1 VIAYR
6 AIFSAG
12 RYRPIKSLIFAVT
25 PIELIAACYG
35 VLLFNLQD
43 IPTMNIG
50 FIGLGIMGRPMALNL
65 IKGGHTVTVWARRAE
80 SMQGLVDAGA
90 IAAATPAE
98 AARGNQ
104 LLFSMVADAPDVS
117 EVMHAA
123 VAAAEP
129 GLVAVDMST
138 IAPAAA
144 RRIGE
149 ELASHGIDFLDAPVS
164 GGEVGAI
171 AGTLSIM
178 VGGSAAGFAKAKAAF
193 ECMGKNIVHVGAS
206 GAGQVTK
213 AANQIVTGMGVLA
226 VAEAFAFASK
236 NGVDRS
242 KVREALLGG
251 FAYSKILENHGQRMI
266 DGNFKPGFKSWMHEK
281 DLNIV
286 MQTAHELGLCLP
298 GSAATAQM
306 FNAMVGS
313 GRGEEDSIA
322 VLKLLEGLS
331 GQA

>member
-1 VIAYR
+1 M
-6 AIFSAG
+6 
-12 RYRPIKSLIFAVT
+12 K
-25 PIELIAACYG
+25 
-35 VLLFNLQD
+35 
-43 IPTMNIG
+43 IG
-50 FIGLGIMGRPMALNL
+50 FIGLGIMGRAMALNL
-65 IKGGHTVTVWARRAE
+65 IKGGHTVSVWARRAE
-80 SMQGLVDAGA
+80 SMQPLLDAGA
-90 IAAATPAE
+90 KAASSASD
-98 AARGNQ
+98 AAQGNE
-104 LLFSMVADAPDVS
+104 LVISMVADAPDVA
-117 EVMHAA
+117 EVMRA
-123 VAAAEP
+123 VAAAAEP
-129 GLVAVDMST
+129 GLIAIDMST

-149 ELASHGIDFLDAPVS
+149 ELAAAGIDFLDAPVS

-178 VGGSAAGFAKAKAAF
+178 VGGSEAAFAKARPAF
-193 ECMGKNIVHVGAS
+193 ECMGKNIVYVGAS

-226 VAEAFAFASK
+226 VAEAFAFAAK

-251 FAYSKILENHGQRMI
+251 FAYSKILENHGQRML
-266 DGNFKPGFKSWMHEK
+266 DRNFKQGFKSWMHEK

-313 GRGEEDSIA
+313 GMGEEDSIA
-322 VLKLLEGLS
+322 VLKLLERLS
-331 GQA
+331 GQE

>member
-1 VIAYR
+1 MKIA
-6 AIFSAG
+6 F
-12 RYRPIKSLIFAVT
+12 L
-25 PIELIAACYG
+25 
-35 VLLFNLQD
+35 
-43 IPTMNIG
+43 
-50 FIGLGIMGRPMALNL
+50 GLGIMGRPMALNL

-80 SMQGLVDAGA
+80 SMQPLLDAGA
-90 IAAATPAE
+90 LAAASPA
-98 AARGNQ
+98 AAAQGNE
-104 LLFSMVADAPDVS
+104 LVISMVADAPDVA
-117 EVMHAA
+117 EVMRG
-123 VAAAEP
+123 VAAGAAP

-149 ELASHGIDFLDAPVS
+149 ELAGSGVDFLDAPVS

-171 AGTLSIM
+171 AGSLSIM
-178 VGGSAAGFAKAKAAF
+178 VGGSAAAFAKAQPAF
-193 ECMGKNIVHVGAS
+193 ACMGKNVVHVGAS

-226 VAEAFAFASK
+226 VAEAYAFASK
-236 NGVDRS
+236 NGVDCA

-251 FAYSKILENHGQRMI
+251 FAYSKILENHGQRML
-266 DGNFKPGFKSWMHEK
+266 DRNFKPGFKSWMHEK

-313 GRGEEDSIA
+313 GLGEEDSIA
-322 VLKLLEGLS
+322 VLKLLERLS

>member
-1 VIAYR
+1 M
-6 AIFSAG
+6 
-12 RYRPIKSLIFAVT
+12 K
-25 PIELIAACYG
+25 
-35 VLLFNLQD
+35 
-43 IPTMNIG
+43 IG

-65 IKGGHTVTVWARRAE
+65 LKGGHQVSVWARRAE
-80 SMQGLVDAGA
+80 SMQPLLEAGA
-90 IAAATPAE
+90 LGAASPADV
-98 AARGNQ
+98 ARGQ
-104 LLFSMVADAPDVS
+104 ELVISMVADAPDVA
-117 EVMHAA
+117 EVMRG
-123 VAAAEP
+123 VASAGAS

-144 RRIGE
+144 RAIHA
-149 ELASHGIDFLDAPVS
+149 ELAQAGVDFVDAPVS

-178 VGGSAAGFAKAKAAF
+178 AGGSEAAFARAKPAF
-193 ECMGKNIVHVGAS
+193 ECMGKNVVHVGAS

-226 VAEAFAFASK
+226 VAEAMAFASK

-251 FAYSKILENHGQRMI
+251 FAYSKILENHGQRML
-266 DGNFKPGFKSWMHEK
+266 DRNFKPGFKSWMHEK

-313 GRGEEDSIA
+313 GMGEEDSIA
-322 VLKLLEGLS
+322 VLKLLESLS

>member
-1 VIAYR
+1 M
-6 AIFSAG
+6 
-12 RYRPIKSLIFAVT
+12 K
-25 PIELIAACYG
+25 
-35 VLLFNLQD
+35 
-43 IPTMNIG
+43 IG

-65 IKGGHTVTVWARRAE
+65 LKGGHQVSVWARRAE
-80 SMQGLVDAGA
+80 SMQPLLEAGA
-90 IAAATPAE
+90 SGAASPVDV
-98 AARGNQ
+98 ARGQ
-104 LLFSMVADAPDVS
+104 ELVISMVADAPDVA
-117 EVMHAA
+117 EVMRGVASAA
-123 VAAAEP
+123 VP

-144 RRIGE
+144 KAIHA
-149 ELASHGIDFLDAPVS
+149 ELAAAGVDFMDAPVS

-178 VGGSAAGFAKAKAAF
+178 AGGSEAAF
-193 ECMGKNIVHVGAS
+193 ARARPAFACMGKNIVHVGAS

-226 VAEAFAFASK
+226 VAEAMAFASK
-236 NGVDRS
+236 NGVDRG

-251 FAYSKILENHGQRMI
+251 FAYSKILENHGQRML
-266 DGNFKPGFKSWMHEK
+266 DRNFKPGFKSWMHEK

-306 FNAMVGS
+306 FSAMVGS
-313 GRGEEDSIA
+313 GLGEEDSIA
-322 VLKLLEGLS
+322 VLKLLESLS